1 MQSSNLKSNNLTMS
15 YNPFSLEGKTIL
27 VTGASSGIG
36 QATAIECSK
45 MGAKL
50 VITGRNA
57 ERLQETMNQLEGE
70 GHSVIVADLA
80 TAEGVE
86 MLAEQAPILDGL
98 VNNAGYNIMQ
108 LVPFYKKDDMRQIF
122 DVNAL
127 APIYLTHRLVKMKKL
142 SKGASVVFT
151 SSIAGRGMCSPA
163 NGLYSATKGA
173 ISSFT
178 RNAAIDLAGKKIRC
192 NSVAPGMIE
201 TPLKVA
207 KNITEEQWAA
217 NMELY
222 PLKRFGQ
229 PTDVAYAIIYLL
241 SDASAWVTG
250 SEIVVDGGRSMK

>member
-1 MQSSNLKSNNLTMS
+1 MLN

-57 ERLQETMNQLEGE
+57 ERLQETFNQLEGE
-70 GHSVIVADLA
+70 GHQQIIADLA
-80 TAEGVE
+80 NADGVRAFVE
-86 MLAEQAPILDGL
+86 KLPVLDGC

-108 LVPFYKKDDMRQIF
+108 LVPFIKEEDMRGIF
-122 DVNAL
+122 EVNTFAPLLMTHLL
-127 APIYLTHRLVKMKKL
+127 AKKKKIN
-142 SKGASVVFT
+142 KGGSIVFT
-151 SSIAGRGMCSPA
+151 SSIAGRGVTSPA
-163 NGLYSATKGA
+163 NSLYAATK
-173 ISSFT
+173 
-178 RNAAIDLAGKKIRC
+178 AAVSAFARIAAVDLAGKKIRC

-222 PLKRFGQ
+222 PLKRFGD
-229 PTDVAYAIIYLL
+229 PKDVAYAIIYLL
-241 SDASAWVTG
+241 SDASCWVTG
-250 SEIVVDGGRSMK
+250 SEIIVDGGRSLK